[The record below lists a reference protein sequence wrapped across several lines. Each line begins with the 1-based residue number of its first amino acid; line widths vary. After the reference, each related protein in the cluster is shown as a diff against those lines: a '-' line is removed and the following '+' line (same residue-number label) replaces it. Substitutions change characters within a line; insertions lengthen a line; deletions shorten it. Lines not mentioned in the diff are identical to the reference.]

1 MNRSSRTTA
10 SHDCSVAACGGVLA
24 LFPKIS
30 IIKADRAYVWHWLGT
45 CNCVTGDTFLKH
57 VEYLR
62 KRREELQLSS
72 TGRVDCMKELTVLLG
87 NNFHSRPME
96 KLKPLG
102 GTGLLQMGNT
112 G

>member
-45 CNCVTGDTFLKH
+45 CNWGH
-57 VEYLR
+57 VFEACGISE
-62 KRREELQLSS
+62 K
-72 TGRVDCMKELTVLLG
+72 KE
-87 NNFHSRPME
+87 R
-96 KLKPLG
+96 
-102 GTGLLQMGNT
+102 GTT
-112 G
+112 AF